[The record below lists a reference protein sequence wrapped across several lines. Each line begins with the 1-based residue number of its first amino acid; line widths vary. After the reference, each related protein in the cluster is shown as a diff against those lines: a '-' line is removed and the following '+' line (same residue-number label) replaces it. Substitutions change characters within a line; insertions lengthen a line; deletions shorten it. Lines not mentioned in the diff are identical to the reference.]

1 MTRFVLPSFFQSMWP
16 YSCEYVTQP
25 KAWTELQAGVEC
37 LTQLVLLIE
46 SMLSSD
52 DPSVVE
58 TAELLQVQIV
68 YNGEVLDIS
77 FDSLK
82 AYKGG
87 VQSLTYLESSV
98 NLAYVLLRRL
108 EKYSKQEGESY
119 VRKKTKKSRG
129 ARTHGL
135 VNSP

>member
-1 MTRFVLPSFFQSMWP
+1 MTRFVPSLSFSRWS
-16 YSCEYVTQP
+16 YSSEPVAQP

-77 FDSLK
+77 FDILK
-82 AYKGG
+82 ASALSRYI
-87 VQSLTYLESSV
+87 LILSSTV
-98 NLAYVLLRRL
+98 SNHFRFRWA
-108 EKYSKQEGESY
+108 S
-119 VRKKTKKSRG
+119 SR
-129 ARTHGL
+129 
-135 VNSP
+135 